1 MSHGAYVSQNLMSHG
16 ASVSH
21 KLMSHGGLMSHE
33 TGLCLTD
40 KAAESSQTRAGV
52 APGASASDHLLVSRA
67 MRKILSP
74 FGVPLM
80 YRQ

>member
-16 ASVSH
+16 GLCLTD
-21 KLMSHGGLMSHE
+21 LMSHGGLMSHE

-40 KAAESSQTRAGV
+40 KAGESSQMLAGV

-67 MRKILSP
+67 TRKILSP